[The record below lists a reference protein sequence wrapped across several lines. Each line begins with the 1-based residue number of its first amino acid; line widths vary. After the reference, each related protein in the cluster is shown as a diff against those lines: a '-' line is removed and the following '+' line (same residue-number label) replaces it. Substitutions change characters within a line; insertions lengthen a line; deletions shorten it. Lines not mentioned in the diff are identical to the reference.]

1 MNTGDEFREWIYMIC
16 FKCFFW
22 GGLPLWAMRRRS
34 KKERDVNLQSCL
46 SKTKKKQTAADDLSK
61 INSWT
66 PGSNIKQSKAKQQ
79 KPRRFITFQYQ
90 AVEVRRRAPGKLRPA
105 SAAWSCLICQMRLVA
120 MKREREKKP
129 QKTASHSEWWMLL
142 RVFFFFSFFN
152 GEQRMWMWRREKHF
166 GGWLLTN
173 ERSLR
178 FGVLFFFL
186 LSERETNNLPFN
198 CMRACAR
205 VFAWQPHCSQVRL

>member
-1 MNTGDEFREWIYMIC
+1 M
-16 FKCFFW
+16 FFL

-34 KKERDVNLQSCL
+34 EKERDVNLQSCL
-46 SKTKKKQTAADDLSK
+46 SKTTKKQTAADDLSK

-120 MKREREKKP
+120 MKRERKKEKKS
-129 QKTASHSEWWMLL
+129 ASHSEWWMLL
-142 RVFFFFSFFN
+142 RVFFFFFL
-152 GEQRMWMWRREKHF
+152 QRWAANVNVTAWEALWRMAVNKWKVTAFRCF
-166 GGWLLTN
+166 
-173 ERSLR
+173 
-178 FGVLFFFL
+178 FFFL

>member
-1 MNTGDEFREWIYMIC
+1 M
-16 FKCFFW
+16 FFL

-34 KKERDVNLQSCL
+34 EKERDVNLQSCL
-46 SKTKKKQTAADDLSK
+46 SKTTKKQTAADDLSK

-105 SAAWSCLICQMRLVA
+105 SAAWSCLICQIRLVA
-120 MKREREKKP
+120 MKRERERKKKN
-129 QKTASHSEWWMLL
+129 QHRTLNDGCCCEC
-142 RVFFFFSFFN
+142 FFFSFFN

-178 FGVLFFFL
+178 FGVFFFL

>member
-1 MNTGDEFREWIYMIC
+1 M
-16 FKCFFW
+16 FFL

-34 KKERDVNLQSCL
+34 EKERDVNLQSCL
-46 SKTKKKQTAADDLSK
+46 SKTTKKQTAADDLSK

-120 MKREREKKP
+120 MKRERKKEKKISIALWMMDVA
-129 QKTASHSEWWMLL
+129 AS
-142 RVFFFFSFFN
+142 VFFFLSSTVSSECECD
-152 GEQRMWMWRREKHF
+152 GV
-166 GGWLLTN
+166 
-173 ERSLR
+173 RSTLED
-178 FGVLFFFL
+178 G
-186 LSERETNNLPFN
+186 
-198 CMRACAR
+198 C
-205 VFAWQPHCSQVRL
+205 